1 MAVLRGLARLR
12 FGMMI
17 FLCLK
22 KKVDNGCGQVN
33 CPLHWAM
40 VFLSAGR
47 MLWFVLVV
55 AMLQDTMPML
65 LYYVIRIRAF

>member
-1 MAVLRGLARLR
+1 
-12 FGMMI
+12 MMI

-22 KKVDNGCGQVN
+22 KKVGNGCGQVN
-33 CPLHWAM
+33 CPLLWAM
-40 VFLSAGR
+40 VFLLVGR

-65 LYYVIRIRAF
+65 LYYVIRIRLF